1 MEQQTE
7 LDGCKQRGKDIL
19 HALQEYRHQNVF
31 SDKSDWLGA
40 SVRMNL
46 QDFALY
52 HIQELTFEEKAP
64 RREAMENILASF
76 RGITGVNFLYL
87 ILGDK
92 DDVKFYFGVA
102 KDYSPHAQD
111 MLNVVDI
118 GDDILAPGIRGNFR
132 GCTICDVGEEGSK
145 AKEDILKKL
154 CSFQEAGCLFGVP
167 GTVEEQEGFQGVD
180 RLIDVM
186 AGDRFGFLLI
196 ARPYVE
202 AEIDKIERALLSVSD
217 ALMPL
222 ARHTVQQSHSK
233 GSATNEGRTISH
245 NTQVGSSVD
254 KSKSNN
260 KSEVENQTHDIRQDM
275 SNTSQSSTTSSAAE
289 SSDTCDRFD
298 ANQQNDKEI
307 AKNARESSSKTYGQS
322 TSKNHNVQEQ
332 VNDSYSQS
340 VAKSESTSTATS
352 TNISVGETSQE
363 SESKSYAKNESHE
376 KSTSSNDNTTR
387 TESLEVEAK
396 EATEW
401 VKYIDEVLLPRLDYG
416 RGKGLF
422 LTCAYLF
429 ANVPAVLRR
438 LAHTATAL
446 YSGPKGNRA
455 ALSFYLMKKSD
466 ETCKKMLQNMQLP
479 VKSIQAN
486 TTYSS
491 EVAAVLER
499 SISYPAYVFGGNWL
513 SARELSVFAAL
524 PQKEVP
530 GLALREEV
538 DFGLNP
544 KALGGDIPE
553 SERLEIGQLV
563 QNGLKTES
571 PVFFD
576 KRELNKHLFITGVTG
591 SGKTTT
597 CQHILTEWGGGE
609 NPRPF
614 LVIEPAKTEYR
625 VLKNRGVIFFTP
637 GQQDIAP
644 FYLNPFELF
653 PGEKITARADM
664 LKATFTASFEMEA
677 AIPQI
682 FETAIYRVYEE
693 KGWDINTNLW
703 NRKKEDAEDGPFADG
718 VYAFP
723 TLSDFL
729 KATEEVTNKSGFD
742 DRLKND
748 YNGSIKARLTSLL
761 VGAKGM
767 MLNTRRSIDF
777 RDLVNRCVVIE
788 LEEIKSG
795 EEKSLLMGFI
805 LINLMQAIRSEHQ
818 KNSHFR
824 HITLVEEAHRLLS
837 RYEPGDSMNKKQGVG
852 VFADMLAEVRKYGES
867 LMIADQIPEKMVP
880 DVLKNTNTKIV
891 HKIFAKDDKEAI
903 GDTMALDDD
912 QKSFLSKLPAGRAIM
927 LTQGWSRA
935 VQVQV
940 KNTTDTSQA
949 EIQSEELRE
958 IAIRY
963 YAEESVWKR
972 GVLFGSER
980 TNVTPTPEIAKEYL
994 WLMLNGGEL
1003 IKQYKNFMQA
1013 GDSTEENIKS
1023 LKEEIELVSQNA
1035 RDELW
1040 QTYLVSYAYQEKSY
1054 DRDRDEL
1061 AIEFLKKVRTGQW
1074 THEEY
1079 HDTKFRALKN

>member
-1 MEQQTE
+1 TS
-7 LDGCKQRGKDIL
+7 KTTSTDI
-19 HALQEYRHQNVF
+19 
-31 SDKSDWLGA
+31 
-40 SVRMNL
+40 
-46 QDFALY
+46 
-52 HIQELTFEEKAP
+52 
-64 RREAMENILASF
+64 
-76 RGITGVNFLYL
+76 
-87 ILGDK
+87 
-92 DDVKFYFGVA
+92 
-102 KDYSPHAQD
+102 
-111 MLNVVDI
+111 
-118 GDDILAPGIRGNFR
+118 
-132 GCTICDVGEEGSK
+132 
-145 AKEDILKKL
+145 
-154 CSFQEAGCLFGVP
+154 
-167 GTVEEQEGFQGVD
+167 
-180 RLIDVM
+180 
-186 AGDRFGFLLI
+186 
-196 ARPYVE
+196 
-202 AEIDKIERALLSVSD
+202 SVSETI
-217 ALMPL
+217 
-222 ARHTVQQSHSK
+222 HQS
-233 GSATNEGRTISH
+233 N
-245 NTQVGSSVD
+245 
-254 KSKSNN
+254 SKS
-260 KSEVENQTHDIRQDM
+260 
-275 SNTSQSSTTSSAAE
+275 SA
-289 SSDTCDRFD
+289 
-298 ANQQNDKEI
+298 Q
-307 AKNARESSSKTYGQS
+307 
-322 TSKNHNVQEQ
+322 
-332 VNDSYSQS
+332 
-340 VAKSESTSTATS
+340 
-352 TNISVGETSQE
+352 
-363 SESKSYAKNESHE
+363 NESCE
-376 KSTSSNDNTTR
+376 TSTSSNDNVTR
-387 TESLEVEAK
+387 NESLEVEAK

-422 LTCAYLF
+422 LTCACLF
-429 ANVPAVLRR
+429 SDVPAVLRR
-438 LAHTATAL
+438 LAHTAISL
-446 YSGPKGNRA
+446 YSGPKGNRS
-455 ALSFYLMKKSD
+455 ALSFYQMGRGD
-466 ETCKKMLQNMQLP
+466 EACQKMLQNMQLP
-479 VKSIQAN
+479 VKDVKAN
-486 TTYSS
+486 TVSH
-491 EVAAVLER
+491 EVLAVLAQDIPH
-499 SISYPAYVFGGNWL
+499 SCVFGGNWL
-513 SARELSVFAAL
+513 SAQELSIFAAL
-524 PQKEVP
+524 PQKEVS

-544 KALGGDIPE
+544 KTSGDDIPE

-563 QNGLKTES
+563 QNGLKTKL

-597 CQHILTEWGGGE
+597 CQHILTEWGWGK

-625 VLKNRGVIFFTP
+625 ILKDRDVIFFTP
-637 GQQDIAP
+637 GQQDVAP

-682 FETAIYRVYEE
+682 FETAIYRVYGE
-693 KGWDINTNLW
+693 KGWDIHTNLW

-729 KATEEVTNKSGFD
+729 KATEEVTNDSGFG
-742 DRLKND
+742 DRLKNE

-767 MLNTRRSIDF
+767 MLDTPRSIDF
-777 RDLVNRCVVIE
+777 RDLIKRHVVIE

-795 EEKSLLMGFI
+795 EEKALLMGFI
-805 LINLMQAIRSEHQ
+805 LINLMQAIKSEHQ

-927 LTQGWSRA
+927 LTQGWNRA

-949 EIQSEELRE
+949 EIQPEELRE

-972 GVLFGSER
+972 GVLFGSGR
-980 TNVTPTPEIAKEYL
+980 TNVAPTPEIAKEYL
-994 WLMLNGGEL
+994 WLTINGGEL

-1054 DRDRDEL
+1054 DRDRDER

-1079 HDTKFRALKN
+1079 HDTKFRTLKN